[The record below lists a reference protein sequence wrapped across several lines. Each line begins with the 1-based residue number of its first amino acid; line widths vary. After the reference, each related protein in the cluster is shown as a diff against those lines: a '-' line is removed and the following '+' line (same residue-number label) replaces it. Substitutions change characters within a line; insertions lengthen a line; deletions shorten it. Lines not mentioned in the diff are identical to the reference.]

1 MSEGFRL
8 AAMFGNSFNNS
19 FARAQQIALARRR
32 MQQQQQQFD
41 TTMDFR
47 RDSAMDAAQERG
59 MRAENNRLIQQGHG
73 GPPPS
78 DDPNTHVGP
87 MMTGRLPSTRQI
99 ARSQAQNRP
108 FEMNKIREAGR
119 RTSRSL
125 RGEATPER
133 RAPSP
138 GRAPNP
144 GRAPGGEL
152 DPVTESLLDPSRPLP
167 PGSNRRSGGGP
178 ITFTDEDVAD
188 LFDVPARGR
197 ASSGSVV
204 SFGDD
209 EGTTFTGNRPI
220 AFTDEDVAGL
230 FDVPAREPETD
241 YAGTAASL
249 RAARQAPDDIE
260 AELKSYTDTMSTSQK
275 AILEDAASEFAT
287 MRGTDPAR
295 AKLLLA
301 REMVNSMRPPGERPK
316 GGELPEGAEPM
327 GSYMSDSQ
335 RGDFGRY
342 ANDLSGKDKDRYA
355 YRKATQRF
363 RQGSKGMSADE
374 RAARDASDRKAESL
388 MFQYLMNQDMRA
400 KSELDRMVAAGE
412 VDASTL
418 MRMNADYNRT
428 RLRDPNVRA
437 QGNANEERMRSEL
450 SRLED
455 SALGLFAA
463 LDPEGK
469 DAREYERRREEILR
483 RYVSGSEAVSDEV
496 SDTTA
501 NPERI
506 ARRYGMPVEAV
517 RERAKAIRQSL
528 GPSAG
533 NDDVMTAV
541 DLLLK
546 YASTPADQT
555 QDRQRLKSEFD
566 EFVSRFR

>member
-138 GRAPNP
+138 GRAP
-144 GRAPGGEL
+144 GGEL

-167 PGSNRRSGGGP
+167 PGSDTRSGGGKGP
-178 ITFTDEDVAD
+178 IT
-188 LFDVPARGR
+188 
-197 ASSGSVV
+197 
-204 SFGDD
+204 
-209 EGTTFTGNRPI
+209 
-220 AFTDEDVAGL
+220 FTDEDVAGL

-374 RAARDASDRKAESL
+374 RAARDTSDRKAESL

-437 QGNANEERMRSEL
+437 QGNANEERMRGEL
-450 SRLED
+450 SRLKN
-455 SALGLFAA
+455 SALGQLAA

-469 DAREYERRREEILR
+469 EAKEYDRKRDEILR
-483 RYVSGSEAVSDEV
+483 RYVSGSETVSNEV

-506 ARRYGMPVEAV
+506 ARRYGMPVGAV
-517 RERAKAIRQSL
+517 RERAETIRQSL
-528 GPSAG
+528 GPRAS

-546 YASTPADQT
+546 YSSTPADQT
-555 QDRQRLKSEFD
+555 QDRQRLKNEFD
-566 EFVSRFR
+566 EFVNRFR